1 MSVGVDLYRGGQN
14 VLQLLRANL
23 ALLAS
28 QYQIEDMKEDVAL
41 FVANGYLQAV
51 FSREAV
57 GIEQAQLE
65 LTKFELQRT
74 QEQVQAGV
82 LPEGDLFEMQAVL
95 ASQEQQLVVAQ
106 NQYTMAKLSLAQ
118 QLLIQDYENFEIA
131 DEDFRQLRVRKSWF
145 NDQRIWSQR
154 HLIIVTISNWH

>member
-1 MSVGVDLYRGGQN
+1 MNVGANHSWNIGLNQNITTGLLEDVTTQFTNASVSVGVDLYRGGQN

-23 ALLAS
+23 DLLAS

-106 NQYTMAKLSLAQ
+106 NQYTC
-118 QLLIQDYENFEIA
+118 LLYTSDAA
-131 DEDFRQLRVRKSWF
+131 DE
-145 NDQRIWSQR
+145 
-154 HLIIVTISNWH
+154 